1 MMVTLVVVLVLPA
14 VIQMMESAVGAAQ
27 AASMSW

>member
-1 MMVTLVVVLVLPA
+1 MVTLAVVLVLPA
-14 VIQMMESAVGAAQ
+14 VIQMMESAVDTAQ